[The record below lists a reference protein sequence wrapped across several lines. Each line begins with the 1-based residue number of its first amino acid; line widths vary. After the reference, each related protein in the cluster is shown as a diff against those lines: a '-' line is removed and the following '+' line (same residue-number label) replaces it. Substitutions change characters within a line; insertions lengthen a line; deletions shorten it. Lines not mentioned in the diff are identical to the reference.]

1 MCVHTRACVCVS
13 PSGWVGWWVR
23 TGVAVG
29 TPRLCHRAHAHLHK
43 PRVSSPLSPSP
54 RMVVI
59 IFWLLSKYRGCHGNN
74 KTAAISGSGSTVSH
88 CKRRS
93 AGAGRQRFPHV
104 CAPSRGTLPIP
115 CVHTRPCTPT
125 HAGAAGA
132 PGRGQVANTGLG
144 SFYRNR
150 EAVAENA
157 FSIEQ
162 NKNTLCVCSAQPG
175 ELQARG
181 WLKGVICP
189 LSEVTWHGGDPL
201 GHPQEDANM
210 RQRELGSP

>member
-1 MCVHTRACVCVS
+1 MSCVCTHTCVRVCL
-13 PSGWVGWWVR
+13 PRGGWGCGYVR
-23 TGVAVG
+23 V
-29 TPRLCHRAHAHLHK
+29 LLSAHPGSAIAPTLILRK

-88 CKRRS
+88 CKRGS

-125 HAGAAGA
+125 RAGAAGA

-162 NKNTLCVCSAQPG
+162 NKNTLCVCVHGPG
-175 ELQARG
+175 S
-181 WLKGVICP
+181 C
-189 LSEVTWHGGDPL
+189 
-201 GHPQEDANM
+201 
-210 RQRELGSP
+210 RQGAG